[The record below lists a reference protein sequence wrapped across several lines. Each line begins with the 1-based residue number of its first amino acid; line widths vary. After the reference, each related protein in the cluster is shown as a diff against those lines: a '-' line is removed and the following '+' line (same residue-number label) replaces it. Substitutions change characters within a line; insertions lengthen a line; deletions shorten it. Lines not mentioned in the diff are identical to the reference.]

1 MESKN
6 IRNIALLGHGNS
18 GKTSLT
24 ESMLF
29 VTGAVDRLG
38 KVSDGN
44 TVCDYDAE
52 EIKRQITISSSL
64 APISFAGCKVNVLDC
79 PGYFDFVGEVLC
91 ALRAVEAGVILCSAK
106 DGISVGA
113 ERSWKYL
120 KAANLPAAFVVS
132 KCDEE
137 HGDYFAVVEALRAKY
152 GSIVAPVT
160 IPTSDGKGV
169 IDLVHNVCYVTNG
182 AKSTK
187 GAVPAADAGHVEDL
201 RRELMETLRCSISQA
216 MTCRPRT

>member
-1 MESKN
+1 MDSKN

-29 VTGAVDRLG
+29 VTGAIDRQG

-52 EIKRQITISSSL
+52 EIKRQITISTGI
-64 APISFAGCKVNVLDC
+64 APVTFAGRKINVLDC

-91 ALRAVEAGVILCSAK
+91 SLRAVEAGAVLVTAK
-106 DGISVGA
+106 DGLSVGA

-120 KAANLPAAFVVS
+120 KAAEKPTMFIIS
-132 KCDEE
+132 KTDEE
-137 HGDYFAVVEALRAKY
+137 HGDYFAVVDALREKY
-152 GSIVAPVT
+152 GSTVAPVT
-160 IPTSDGKGV
+160 IPTSDGTGV
-169 IDLVHNVCYVTNG
+169 IDLVHNVAYI
-182 AKSTK
+182 TK
-187 GAVPAADAGHVEDL
+187 GGKTVKGDIPPTPA
-201 RRELMETLRCSISQA
+201 M
-216 MTCRPRT
+216 PRICAWS

>member
-52 EIKRQITISSSL
+52 
-64 APISFAGCKVNVLDC
+64 
-79 PGYFDFVGEVLC
+79 
-91 ALRAVEAGVILCSAK
+91 VI
-106 DGISVGA
+106 
-113 ERSWKYL
+113 
-120 KAANLPAAFVVS
+120 
-132 KCDEE
+132 
-137 HGDYFAVVEALRAKY
+137 
-152 GSIVAPVT
+152 
-160 IPTSDGKGV
+160 
-169 IDLVHNVCYVTNG
+169 
-182 AKSTK
+182 
-187 GAVPAADAGHVEDL
+187 
-201 RRELMETLRCSISQA
+201 
-216 MTCRPRT
+216 